1 MGTQCAAGSKAAGGR
16 REHAPFPQEQA
27 DAQGG
32 VRPRHRGPDSRAV
45 PEPNDRAERGSGP
58 SRSLPGPGG
67 SRTCLCGRPFTHPRE
82 QPQPQ
87 QPSPV
92 LGSARCSH
100 RDQSAPKA
108 DSCGAQLPP
117 QRTTSPDV
125 LCGSARAMGLDKGP
139 VKPGFPIPAVGSCPL
154 DYSSQDSPES
164 CAPERTSPVLPSS
177 DLNGPPPAPKNGE
190 RSFGDA
196 LNSGGERAK
205 PLRPSQFGARPGPAA
220 GNMHFSIP
228 ETESRS
234 GDSGGSAYV
243 VRSGRSPAGQGRG

>member
-1 MGTQCAAGSKAAGGR
+1 MGTQCAAGSKAAAGR

-108 DSCGAQLPP
+108 DSCGAQLPRP
-117 QRTTSPDV
+117 RGLQAPTCSAAPPGLWVAIRAQSN
-125 LCGSARAMGLDKGP
+125 LGS
-139 VKPGFPIPAVGSCPL
+139 
-154 DYSSQDSPES
+154 Q
-164 CAPERTSPVLPSS
+164 
-177 DLNGPPPAPKNGE
+177 
-190 RSFGDA
+190 
-196 LNSGGERAK
+196 
-205 PLRPSQFGARPGPAA
+205 
-220 GNMHFSIP
+220 
-228 ETESRS
+228 SR
-234 GDSGGSAYV
+234 
-243 VRSGRSPAGQGRG
+243 Q